1 MRKTTLMLFIFAY
14 LLFMLGAVLA
24 YIENGSELSF
34 WVLSMGIAIDLTL
47 LVLPIFGASKL
58 KLHLQKSKPN
68 LYWGLAAHLLAI
80 LLALASIPI
89 RFLSFI
95 TLFEI
100 MLAFAILLY
109 SLSIVF
115 FSKFR
120 RTHQEQ

>member
-24 YIENGSELSF
+24 YIDNGSEFSF

-47 LVLPIFGASKL
+47 LVLPIFGASNL
-58 KLHLQKSKPN
+58 KLHLHNSKPN
-68 LYWGLAAHLLAI
+68 SYWGMAAHLLAI

-89 RFLSFI
+89 RFLSFF

-109 SLSIVF
+109 SLSIVI

>member
-58 KLHLQKSKPN
+58 KLHLHNSKPN
-68 LYWGLAAHLLAI
+68 SYWGLTAHLLAI

-100 MLAFAILLY
+100 MLAFAVLLY
-109 SLSIVF
+109 SLSIVI